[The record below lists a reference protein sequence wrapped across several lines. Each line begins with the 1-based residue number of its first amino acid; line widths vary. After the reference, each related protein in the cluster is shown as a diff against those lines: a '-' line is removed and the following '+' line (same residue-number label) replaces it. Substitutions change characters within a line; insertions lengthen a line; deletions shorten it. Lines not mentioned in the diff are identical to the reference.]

1 MMMEKLFTIVP
12 LDIMDHI
19 WASWT
24 LGAQN
29 MFQMK
34 WGIKSM
40 KLIAPRAINEEFHK
54 VGTCGPSLSERSLL
68 VTKTRRLVMLGW
80 MRVW

>member
-1 MMMEKLFTIVP
+1 
-12 LDIMDHI
+12 
-19 WASWT
+19 
-24 LGAQN
+24 
-29 MFQMK
+29 
-34 WGIKSM
+34 M

>member
-1 MMMEKLFTIVP
+1 MG
-12 LDIMDHI
+12 IMD
-19 WASWT
+19 T
-24 LGAQN
+24 RAQN

-40 KLIAPRAINEEFHK
+40 KLIAPRAINEKFHK
-54 VGTCGPSLSERSLL
+54 VGACGPSLSERNLL